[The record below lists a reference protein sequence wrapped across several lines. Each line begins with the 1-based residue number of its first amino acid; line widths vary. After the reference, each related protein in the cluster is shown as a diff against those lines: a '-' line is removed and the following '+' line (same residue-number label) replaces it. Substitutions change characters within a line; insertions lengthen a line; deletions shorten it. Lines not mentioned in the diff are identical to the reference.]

1 MSVIEHEPSFPEI
14 VEGMKKLHIRVA
26 DRAEAD
32 LGVHLEETTR
42 WIGEALGEEGNRVM
56 VRWAFFCVFFL
67 VYSFELLVLQS
78 FG

>member
-14 VEGMKKLHIRVA
+14 AEGMKKLHIRVA

-56 VRWAFFCVFFL
+56 VRWAFFCVFF
-67 VYSFELLVLQS
+67 
-78 FG
+78 